1 MILSAEKVSLASHLM
16 WQRYYRPLLGVIILG
31 FIARGQAILAPL
43 YSIDTYHAAYV
54 KEAAASYDFLLSQ
67 GRYGWAILWWLRDTI
82 GVHGVEVTSAG
93 MILSVVMLAVTGF
106 LFAVAILKEP
116 TPAEAFLFAAIF
128 TLHPFNTEF
137 FHFSNVTSDIT
148 FAILLSAL
156 GMAAAF
162 YISSVQLA
170 AFVSVPLIVAS
181 LGIYQL
187 AAAHIGT
194 VWLLATAARLI
205 ENRSGAAALKYRL
218 ERPLQVLLIIAICLA
233 ILAVSLV
240 LIRFVV
246 DIPLDGRADLSK
258 LLDVRVKVQ
267 ALGTAVGMA
276 LWPSPGLVPRS
287 IAVLLIA
294 VLSFCFCK
302 IVWQGLR
309 TRRYVL
315 AIGSAILLSLALA
328 WSAGASVMSG
338 VIWLVPRVISP
349 ISVFIAGAVLLAW
362 HSSSKPTRMM
372 IGVSVCV
379 ICVSYIGASNRILF
393 DQRRLNLWD
402 AQQANRIIAR
412 LEMLPQ
418 FTQMSS
424 VAVVGG
430 HWARSSRLSTAI
442 GDMNVSA
449 LAVSWAKIGLLEQAT
464 GYHFAEP
471 TPAELDKAQVYCA
484 SSPSWPASES
494 VTIIDKL
501 GVVCLTTPKS

>member
-1 MILSAEKVSLASHLM
+1 MTSSDEKANFASHVM
-16 WQRYYRPLLGVIILG
+16 WQRYYRPLLAVIIIGLV
-31 FIARGQAILAPL
+31 ARGQAVLTPL

-54 KEAAASYDFLLSQ
+54 KEAAATYDFLLSQ
-67 GRYGWAILWWLRDTI
+67 GRYGWAILWWLRDAV

-93 MILSVVMLAVTGF
+93 MMLSVVMLAVTGF
-106 LFAVAILKEP
+106 LFAVAILKDP
-116 TPAEAFLFAAIF
+116 TPAETALFATIF

-137 FHFSNVTSDIT
+137 FHFSNVTIDIT
-148 FAILLSAL
+148 FAILLSAV

-162 YISSVQLA
+162 SIPSVKFA
-170 AFVSVPLIVAS
+170 AFVSIPLIVAS

-187 AAAHIGT
+187 AAAHIGA
-194 VWLLATAARLI
+194 VWLLATTAKLI
-205 ENRSGAAALKYRL
+205 EKRSGTVTLGSRL
-218 ERPLQVLLIIAICLA
+218 ERPLQVILIIAIGLIILA
-233 ILAVSLV
+233 ISLV
-240 LIRFVV
+240 LIRLVV
-246 DIPLDGRADLSK
+246 GIPLDGRADLSK

-267 ALGTAVGMA
+267 ALGTAISMA

-287 IAVLLIA
+287 IAILLIA

-302 IVWQGLR
+302 IVWQSLR
-309 TRRYVL
+309 TGRYVL
-315 AIGSAILLSLALA
+315 ALGCAILLSLGLA

-349 ISVFIAGAVLLAW
+349 VSVFIAGAVLLAW
-362 HSSSKPTRMM
+362 HISLKPTRMM

-379 ICVSYIGASNRILF
+379 ICVSYVGASNRILF

-412 LEMLPQ
+412 LEMLPH
-418 FTQMSS
+418 FPQMSS
-424 VAVVGG
+424 VAVIGG
-430 HWARSSRLSTAI
+430 HWARSSKLSTAI

-471 TPAELDKAQVYCA
+471 APAELEKAQAYCT

-494 VTIIDKL
+494 VAIIDKL
-501 GVVCLTTPKS
+501 GVVCLTTPKP